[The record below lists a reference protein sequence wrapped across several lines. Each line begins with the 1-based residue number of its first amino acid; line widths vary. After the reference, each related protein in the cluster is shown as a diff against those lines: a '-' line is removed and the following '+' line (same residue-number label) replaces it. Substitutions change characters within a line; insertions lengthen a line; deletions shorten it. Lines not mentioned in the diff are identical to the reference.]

1 VTVATTGAAC
11 ALLGSPA
18 PGLTVLASAVPGMS
32 ATGGG
37 GGVPGAQGVETAVA
51 PGAAVE
57 VTGWLLLLFAV
68 VGLAAGF
75 IDAVVGGGGLIQVP
89 ALLLIPGIAPVQALG
104 TNKLGS
110 IMGVSAS
117 SLTYYRRLHPDLRTA
132 APMAL
137 VAFLAAIGG
146 AGLAAHLPADALQP
160 LIVVALIL
168 VAVHVLTKPKLGQA
182 TNLRWSGN
190 QHYGMAV
197 LVGAAV
203 GFYDGF
209 LGPGAG
215 SFFVIGLVSVLG
227 YAFLPATALAKM
239 VNFATN
245 VGALVFFIPSGA
257 VLWQVGLVMGVGNV
271 IGAYLGARTAVARGS
286 RFVRVAFVVVVSVL
300 IVKLVWDML
309 HAA

>member
-1 VTVATTGAAC
+1 MPPLLATAPAVALVPPALAA
-11 ALLGSPA
+11 PA
-18 PGLTVLASAVPGMS
+18 PDQV
-32 ATGGG
+32 
-37 GGVPGAQGVETAVA
+37 Q
-51 PGAAVE
+51 
-57 VTGWLLLLFAV
+57 VTGWLLVLFAV

-110 IMGVSAS
+110 IMGVSTS
-117 SLTYYRRLHPDLRTA
+117 SVTYYRRLHPDMRTA

-146 AGLAAHLPADALQP
+146 AAVAAHLPGEALQP
-160 LIVVALIL
+160 LIVVALVL
-168 VAVHVLTKPKLGQA
+168 VAVHVLTKPTLGQA
-182 TNLRWSGN
+182 TDLRWSGN
-190 QHYGMAV
+190 QHYGMAA
-197 LVGAAV
+197 LVGLVV

-227 YAFLPATALAKM
+227 YAFLPATAMAKM

-245 VGALVFFIPSGA
+245 VGALVFFVPSGA
-257 VLWQVGLVMGVGNV
+257 VLWQVGLVMGAGNV
-271 IGAYLGARTAVARGS
+271 VGAYLGARTAVARGS
-286 RFVRVAFVVVVSVL
+286 RFIRVAFVIVVTVL
-300 IVKLVWDML
+300 IVKLIWDML
-309 HAA
+309 HA